1 MNSEIIARRRGKL
14 RWNRVKN
21 TSAIRIICIFKKD
34 KKNGKFLRMLRRH
47 LQRMSMKNDEISM
60 L

>member
-1 MNSEIIARRRGKL
+1 MDSEIKARR

-34 KKNGKFLRMLRRH
+34 KKNGKILRMLRRH